1 MISTEFHR
9 FLTTI
14 LIFISDRAKS
24 ITFPNTRKKKFEK
37 KHWTD
42 VKEELLII

>member
-14 LIFISDRAKS
+14 LIFINDRAKS
-24 ITFPNTRKKKFEK
+24 ITFQNTRTKNFEK
-37 KHWTD
+37 KTGPT
-42 VKEELLII
+42 LRNNC